1 VEYYPFITW
10 VLLVMGLIYY
20 LYVKM
25 TIGTWKKERLL
36 QKEVTSLEEAA
47 ARYQQAVNSMKRLLY
62 IGPFVVIIPI
72 ITVRFLFPSE
82 QLWSYF
88 AILLFPILVVP
99 YAMYRTFVLMLE
111 RSQELLAEEQLKS
124 EKESW

>member
-1 VEYYPFITW
+1 MEYYPFITW

-82 QLWSYF
+82 QLWGYF

-111 RSQELLAEEQLKS
+111 RSQELLAEEQLNS

>member
-1 VEYYPFITW
+1 MEYYPFITW